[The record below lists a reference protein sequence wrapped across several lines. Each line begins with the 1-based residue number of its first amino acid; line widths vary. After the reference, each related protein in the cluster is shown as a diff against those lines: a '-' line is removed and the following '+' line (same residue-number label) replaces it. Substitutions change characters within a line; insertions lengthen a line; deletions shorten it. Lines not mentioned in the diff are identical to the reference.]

1 MKEGGGKKRERQG
14 HMMKRHVRFIPESVR
29 FHQSSVSFLR
39 RPKLRLDYKRHEIFN
54 ETCLFL
60 FSSSTLVTGILHR
73 YVYGTARKQ
82 VKDTR
87 PYKDSS
93 LIVLFLFSLLL

>member
-1 MKEGGGKKRERQG
+1 
-14 HMMKRHVRFIPESVR
+14 MMKRYVRFIPESVR

-54 ETCLFL
+54 EILALSLFL
-60 FSSSTLVTGILHR
+60 FTDSSPVYYIGR

-93 LIVLFLFSLLL
+93 LIVLFLFSPLL

>member
-1 MKEGGGKKRERQG
+1 
-14 HMMKRHVRFIPESVR
+14 MMKRYVRFIPESVR

-54 ETCLFL
+54 ETWLFL
-60 FSSSTLVTGILHR
+60 FSSSDSSPVRYIGR

-93 LIVLFLFSLLL
+93 LVVLFLFSPLL